1 MALTYSSVTSM
12 TVTNLNSLASSTT
25 TGWQSA
31 AVDNTTNV
39 YEDAHVQVIVDM
51 ANTAPAND
59 KCLYVLAYSALETT
73 YTSPASGSE
82 GTVTLT
88 NITNTGQ
95 NIRQLGVIAYTTQD
109 EVIESSVM
117 SVASAF
123 GGILPAKWGIII
135 VNYSGAAIAA
145 SGNSVKWI
153 GVKYT

>member
-31 AVDNTTNV
+31 AVDNTTDV

-95 NIRQLGVIAYTTQD
+95 NIRQIGVIPYTTQD

-135 VNYSGAAIAA
+135 VNYSGAAISA
-145 SGNSVKWI
+145 SGNSVKWR

>member
-117 SVASAF
+117 SVAAAF

>member
-1 MALTYSSVTSM
+1 M

-95 NIRQLGVIAYTTQD
+95 NIRQIGIIPYTTQD

-135 VNYSGAAIAA
+135 ANYSGAAIAA
-145 SGNSVKWI
+145 TGNSVKWI
-153 GVKYT
+153 GVKYS